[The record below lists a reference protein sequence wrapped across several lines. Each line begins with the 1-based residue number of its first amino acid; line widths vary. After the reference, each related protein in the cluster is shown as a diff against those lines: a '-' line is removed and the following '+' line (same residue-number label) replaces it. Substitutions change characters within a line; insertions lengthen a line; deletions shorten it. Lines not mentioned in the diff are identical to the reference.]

1 MQRSY
6 LLFNEE
12 TKHEDYVKE
21 CDVIEGLYMGVYSLP
36 SLPDNELND
45 LKEEISKIDN
55 KIPLYDVYTENL
67 YLVDRDNIFD
77 AVFRDYYRF
86 PTMKLI
92 KQLLEKQQENKKYL
106 QNHKDIIVQR
116 ENKKISL
123 IKKFMS
129 YFNNSTLLKTY
140 ISALYNTDLLGKS
153 ITLCRNPSFIP
164 IFKHIRPYFTSKEQE
179 CVGLN
184 NKIIT
189 MDDLN
194 NISDNKISNIC
205 SYLKKYILDASDI
218 VKHHNYIIEHNLTGI
233 IQYYSMQ
240 GSYILNEYLRNEAID
255 TSTYLDHIIK
265 ILSDSIYNA
274 PKLDKDI
281 YIYRF
286 IEQDFLKN
294 LIIGSTYT
302 EKGFMSCTRDQF
314 YKLNKNNNTFGWN
327 LMKIKLPKEF
337 SILCIETVSQ
347 FPSEQ
352 EVILPPN
359 TILKLQSKNNK
370 NIYYHPNKNVQDKL
384 NTVYEF
390 VVVHEP
396 KEYIINNKIKKEE
409 IPIFNF
415 DITKEFKVNNKI
427 SKMYSNRD
435 TIIHFIIDHTNS
447 FNIFKSKI
455 GEKYYT
461 IVAEEY
467 NSLATYKPFYAKQ
480 TDNGF
485 CMYSLDNKTNS
496 MLFNIEICEN
506 MMYINYNVKYD
517 NMKLLNE
524 INTNV
529 FVDFICKVSLY
540 FNIQKVIYYCDYVY
554 CDSIIDDIKDSATVN
569 IASSYCYDIYK
580 YLKSGYKKFTMHND
594 FKPVPAFTY
603 EMLDLLENVNVDDI
617 LKKKTSTQRD
627 NKLYYIYHG
636 DYLSNKNN
644 KRNCKDFFIWLVE
657 NKCGYIDDYI
667 TSLSTITDFKDINPF
682 TNDYYIFYPIEYLIN
697 EGKIKQNPYMNIY
710 SRDEIANDINK
721 FINKRIQR
729 FRVNNDDSYKRKNK
743 FALNEG
749 KLSLL
754 YLYD

>member
-1 MQRSY
+1 
-6 LLFNEE
+6 
-12 TKHEDYVKE
+12 
-21 CDVIEGLYMGVYSLP
+21 
-36 SLPDNELND
+36 
-45 LKEEISKIDN
+45 
-55 KIPLYDVYTENL
+55 
-67 YLVDRDNIFD
+67 
-77 AVFRDYYRF
+77 
-86 PTMKLI
+86 
-92 KQLLEKQQENKKYL
+92 
-106 QNHKDIIVQR
+106 
-116 ENKKISL
+116 
-123 IKKFMS
+123 
-129 YFNNSTLLKTY
+129 
-140 ISALYNTDLLGKS
+140 
-153 ITLCRNPSFIP
+153 
-164 IFKHIRPYFTSKEQE
+164 
-179 CVGLN
+179 
-184 NKIIT
+184 
-189 MDDLN
+189 
-194 NISDNKISNIC
+194 
-205 SYLKKYILDASDI
+205 
-218 VKHHNYIIEHNLTGI
+218 
-233 IQYYSMQ
+233 
-240 GSYILNEYLRNEAID
+240 
-255 TSTYLDHIIK
+255 
-265 ILSDSIYNA
+265 
-274 PKLDKDI
+274 
-281 YIYRF
+281 
-286 IEQDFLKN
+286 
-294 LIIGSTYT
+294 
-302 EKGFMSCTRDQF
+302 MSCTRDQF

-496 MLFNIEICEN
+496 MLFNMEICEN